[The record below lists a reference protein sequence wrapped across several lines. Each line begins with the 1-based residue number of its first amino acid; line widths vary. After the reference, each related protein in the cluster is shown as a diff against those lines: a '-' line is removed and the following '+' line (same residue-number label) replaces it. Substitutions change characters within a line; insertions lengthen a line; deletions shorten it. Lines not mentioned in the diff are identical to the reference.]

1 MKQAKNTT
9 LSEHLQKQTEITH
22 CWNIYKN
29 KLKIPHCRNIYKN
42 KQKIPNRWNIYKN
55 KMKIPH
61 CRNIYKKQTEN
72 TTLSEHLQIVKRGK
86 IDNSIMHIHD
96 HSLSWL
102 GTDTPITSA

>member
-1 MKQAKNTT
+1 MEHLQKQTENTT
-9 LSEHLQKQTEITH
+9 LSEHLQ
-22 CWNIYKN
+22 
-29 KLKIPHCRNIYKN
+29 
-42 KQKIPNRWNIYKN
+42 
-55 KMKIPH
+55 
-61 CRNIYKKQTEN
+61 KQTEN